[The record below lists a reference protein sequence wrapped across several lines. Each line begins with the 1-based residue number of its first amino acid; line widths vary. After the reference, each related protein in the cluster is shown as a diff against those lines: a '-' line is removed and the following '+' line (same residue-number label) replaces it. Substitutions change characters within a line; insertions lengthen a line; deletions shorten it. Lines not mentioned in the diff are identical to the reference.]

1 MACERVD
8 IESQRQPTETK
19 AIRVVAEEL
28 GVPFRTVQT
37 WVRRNKHDSN
47 ESKKAKNPDVYDT
60 RAILDLQTLI
70 DAGEKFGTIYADP
83 PWPYSN
89 QATRSATD
97 NFYSTMTLE
106 NIATLPVAE
115 LTADKAHLHLWT
127 TNGFLFES
135 RAILEA
141 WGFTY
146 KSCFVWVKP
155 QMGIGNYWR
164 VSHEFMLLGVKGGLV
179 FADHAQKSWLRHDR
193 IGHSKKPG
201 VVRQIIEKA
210 SPGPYLEMFGREI
223 VEGWTVYGN
232 QVKPSL
238 LTKHLISG
246 AIT

>member
-1 MACERVD
+1 MACQRVD
-8 IESQRQPTETK
+8 IETPKQKSKHQACK
-19 AIRVVAEEL
+19 VVADEL
-28 GVPFRTVQT
+28 GVPLKTVRT
-37 WVRRNKHDSN
+37 WVYRKEVASN
-47 ESKKAKNPDVYDT
+47 EAKKPNPKSFQNDT

-97 NFYSTMTLE
+97 NFYDTMTLDD
-106 NIATLPVAE
+106 IANLPVSQ

-164 VSHEFMLLGVKGGLV
+164 VSHEFMLLGVKGALV
-179 FADHAQKSWLRHDR
+179 FADHSQMSWLHHDR
-193 IGHSKKPG
+193 VGHSKKPG
-201 VVRQIIEKA
+201 VVRQNIEKT

-223 VEGWTVYGN
+223 IEGWTVFGN
-232 QVKPSL
+232 QVKSSL
-238 LTKHLISG
+238 LTEHLLK
-246 AIT
+246 ATA